1 MKRFFS
7 KAAFVVA
14 LGSMA
19 CIGHAQVMTVASGTT
34 TIKIDAGFI
43 NSIGAYIT
51 DLQGNP
57 LQNNS
62 IIFTGAAGALDLQT
76 AAGEIE
82 HKGGMII
89 NAGGMVIRLENW
101 TIDTHIPASAVLSA
115 EFIMNGHFDFRLP
128 VFTIQ
133 PPPGFVIPL
142 SLLPSG
148 ALQQNNLIL
157 SIAPETA
164 ATFYGL
170 FGGPVIQPGQYA
182 GTANS
187 YIVFS
192 N

>member
-14 LGSMA
+14 FASMA
-19 CIGHAQVMTVASGTT
+19 SIGHAQVMSVNSGTT
-34 TIKIDAGFI
+34 TVTLNAAFI
-43 NSIGAYIT
+43 NSIGAIIT

-62 IIFTGAAGALDLQT
+62 IVFTGVAGALDLQT

-89 NAGGMVIRLENW
+89 NAGGMVIRLENF
-101 TIDTHIPASAVLSA
+101 TLDTHYPPTAVISA
-115 EFIMNGHFDFRLP
+115 EFIMNGHYDFRLP
-128 VFTIQ
+128 LFTVQ
-133 PPPGFVIPL
+133 PPPGFMIPL
-142 SLLPSG
+142 TLLPSG

-164 ATFYGL
+164 ATFYAL

>member
-19 CIGHAQVMTVASGTT
+19 SIGHAQVMTVNSGTT
-34 TIKIDAGFI
+34 TIKLDAGFI
-43 NSIGAYIT
+43 NSLGAYIT

-62 IIFTGAAGALDLQT
+62 ITFTGVAGALDLQT

-89 NAGGMVIRLENW
+89 NAGGMVIRLENF
-101 TIDTHIPASAVLSA
+101 TLDTHYPPAAVISA
-115 EFIMNGHFDFRLP
+115 EFIMNGHYDFRLP
-128 VFTIQ
+128 LFSVQ
-133 PPPGFVIPL
+133 APPGFMIPL
-142 SLLPSG
+142 TLLPSG

-157 SIAPETA
+157 TIAPETA
-164 ATFYGL
+164 GTFYAL
-170 FGGPVIQPGQYA
+170 FGGPVVQPGAYA